1 MNRYIFGVLCIV
13 MLLVSCKKEV
23 IIDNPLKGSVKVF
36 IDGKEIL
43 LKSNSVKTMKVSQGI
58 NHVISILNTGDTV
71 LNEHINIFNGGILN
85 ITNSEYVT
93 WRDVFCEEE
102 DYQEFRAKL
111 NLKDT
116 VTIDG
121 LEFIDID
128 LEITNASFIVKNW
141 DVGLDK
147 KMPKTVEIG
156 DDENFK
162 IVSKIYRSIALKDA
176 FNYYGDYDFKDLTE
190 EGINKVLKNRDNN

>member
-1 MNRYIFGVLCIV
+1 MNRYIFGGLCIV

-23 IIDNPLKGSVKVF
+23 VIDNPLEENVKVF

-43 LKSNSVKTMKVSQGI
+43 LKSNSVKIMKVSQGI

-85 ITNSEYVT
+85 ITNSEYVI

-141 DVGLDK
+141 DIGLDK

-156 DDENFK
+156 DDEHFK
-162 IVSKIYRSIALKDA
+162 IISKIYRSIALKDA

-190 EGINKVLKNRDNN
+190 EGINKALKNRDNN